1 MGDRYLVLMWSL
13 NLFTITMLLHK
24 LLLQCALWCPSD
36 RVLHCC
42 QQNQRR
48 PSSSTVEKFD
58 IGNSI
63 LLLQLEWVKNV
74 LDRLLWSLRVDFGGL
89 MIPCWIIKTSNIY
102 RFRFFY
108 YTDGLTAIIL
118 TLT

>member
-1 MGDRYLVLMWSL
+1 MSIYY
-13 NLFTITMLLHK
+13 NLFLTIVFYENRP
-24 LLLQCALWCPSD
+24 QPVDFRSYRSCPRWFYIRI
-36 RVLHCC
+36 RVPAD
-42 QQNQRR
+42 QITIRYW
-48 PSSSTVEKFD
+48 
-58 IGNSI
+58 
-63 LLLQLEWVKNV
+63 QLCLYFTAVTRTGQNV